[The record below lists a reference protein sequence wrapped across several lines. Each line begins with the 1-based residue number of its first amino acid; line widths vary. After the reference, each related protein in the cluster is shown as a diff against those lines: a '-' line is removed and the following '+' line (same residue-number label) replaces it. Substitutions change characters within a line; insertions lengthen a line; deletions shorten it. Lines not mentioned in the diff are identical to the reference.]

1 LENVVTRAT
10 AQSKG
15 EAAYRYADAQLG
27 VPAPRV
33 RKGWR
38 SWPVISWLLNGRTPT
53 LWTYSR
59 LCLLLGLI
67 SLVAGLTLGM
77 IAAFFFIVYF
87 KEGGPGFSVSAL
99 ISALTF
105 STPGALFIVGSGAL
119 AYLAARNDREA
130 GHEVVE
136 AVTEAPPPPI
146 AGIVPNMDLGEY
158 EEHKNDDPAP

>member
-1 LENVVTRAT
+1 MTRAS
-10 AQSKG
+10 AQSRG
-15 EAAYRYADAQLG
+15 EAAYRSADAQLG

-38 SWPVISWLLNGRTPT
+38 EWPVIRWVLNGRTPT

-59 LCLLLGLI
+59 LCLLLGAV
-67 SLVAGLTLGM
+67 SLVAGLMLGV
-77 IAAFFFIVYF
+77 IAAFFFMVYF

-105 STPGALFIVGSGAL
+105 STPGALFILGSGAL

-130 GHEVVE
+130 GHQVE
-136 AVTEAPPPPI
+136 EAASEPPPPPV
-146 AGIVPNMDLGEY
+146 AGIVPQMELGEY

>member
-1 LENVVTRAT
+1 MTRAT

-38 SWPVISWLLNGRTPT
+38 EWLVIRWVLNGRTLT

-59 LCLLLGLI
+59 LCLLLGI
-67 SLVAGLTLGM
+67 VSLVAGFLLGTLG
-77 IAAFFFIVYF
+77 AVFFAVVFE
-87 KEGGPGFSVSAL
+87 EGGAGFSVSAI
-99 ISALTF
+99 ISAFTF
-105 STPGALFIVGSGAL
+105 STPGALFIVGSGLL

-130 GHEVVE
+130 GSEVVE
-136 AVTEAPPPPI
+136 AALEAPLRPV
-146 AGIVPNMDLGEY
+146 AGIVPKMDLGEY
-158 EEHKNDDPAP
+158 EEHKSDDPAR

>member
-1 LENVVTRAT
+1 MKQTT

-15 EAAYRYADAQLG
+15 EAAYRSADAQLG

-33 RKGWR
+33 STGWR
-38 SWPVISWLLNGRTPT
+38 GWPLIRWVLNGRTPT

-59 LCLLLGLI
+59 LCLLLGI
-67 SLVAGLTLGM
+67 VSLAAGLTLGM
-77 IAAFFFIVYF
+77 IAAFFFMIFF

-99 ISALTF
+99 ISAFTF

-136 AVTEAPPPPI
+136 AASEAPSRPVP
-146 AGIVPNMDLGEY
+146 GIVPKMDPGSY